1 MTKLAMQVWLAIVLV
16 CMFVYWLGFLNFVLT
31 VVLIAC
37 TMYLLPWLAAL
48 VFTFIYIR
56 RR

>member
-1 MTKLAMQVWLAIVLV
+1 MPKTAIVTWLLIIAFFL
-16 CMFVYWLGFLNFVLT
+16 FVYWLGFLNFVLT

-37 TMYLLPWLAAL
+37 TMYLLPWLVAL